1 MKQFEILLENRAD
14 KLALRFLKERGVT
27 DYNEQMRIIG
37 SVKHD
42 IPNLRLDNSKFVL
55 GALRLYY
62 DNQLSDA
69 QSIGALDKALKYI
82 HMGGHKDEYDE
93 NLNGKS
99 LEELSEMF
107 RDIARQ
113 YSDSDRQR
121 SANQQFS
128 GGSNYTIIPID
139 SYQEAKKYSRY
150 TSWCVTQ
157 DKTSFDN
164 YTAQGQKFYFC
175 LMNGFKS
182 VRENDDGAPLN
193 EYGLSMISVLV
204 DCSGDLERVTTR
216 YNHDYNG
223 ENNPGLETPEQLEKV
238 LNVPFYQTFKP
249 YTEEELEAKGLS
261 PKEEIGEAELSGLN
275 EITRTIIERYP
286 RLKKC
291 VIPNSVT
298 SIGDSAFARCSGLT
312 SVTIPN
318 SVKSIGNYAFYGCD
332 GLTSVTISNSV
343 TSIGDWAFAGCSG
356 ITHPIIINDIF
367 VFLPKSYEGHYS
379 IPENISKI
387 IGGAF
392 EDCSAL
398 TSVTIPISV
407 KSIGALAFYRCSSL
421 TSVTIPNSVTSI
433 EHHAFSQC
441 RSLTSVTISNSV
453 ASIGNLAFA
462 GCSGLTSVTIPNSVK
477 SIGEFAFEDIDVV
490 YYSGSAT
497 GAPWG
502 ANRVLPYNGIKNE
515 CITITTNSLRKA
527 INEIVNKLI

>member
-1 MKQFEILLENRAD
+1 MKQFEILLESRAD

-37 SVKHD
+37 SIKHD
-42 IPNLRLDNSKFVL
+42 IPNLRLDNGKFVL

-62 DNQLSDA
+62 DKQLSDA

-107 RDIARQ
+107 RDVAKQ

-128 GGSNYTIIPID
+128 GGSKYTIIPIE
-139 SYQEAKKYSRY
+139 SYEEAQKYSGY
-150 TSWCVTQ
+150 TSWCVTHS
-157 DKTSFDN
+157 DEAFDN
-164 YTAQGQKFYFC
+164 YTTQGQKFYFC

-182 VRENDDGAPLN
+182 VRKNDDGAPLN

-204 DCSGDLERVTTR
+204 DCHGDLERVTTR

-223 ENNPGLETPEQLEKV
+223 ENNPGLESPEQLEKV

-249 YTEEELEAKGLS
+249 YTEEELEKKGLS
-261 PKEEIGEAELSGLN
+261 AKEEIGEEELAGLN
-275 EITRTIIERYP
+275 EITSTIIERYT

-298 SIGDSAFARCSGLT
+298 SIGDWAFAYCRGLTSVTIPNSVTRIGNYAFMGCRGLTSVEIPDSVKSIGDNAFYGCDGLTSVTIPNSVTRIGNYAFWSCDGLSSVTIPNSVTSIGDGAFSRCSSLTSVTIPNSVTSIGAEAFCYCSGLT

-318 SVKSIGNYAFYGCD
+318 SVKSIGD
-332 GLTSVTISNSV
+332 
-343 TSIGDWAFAGCSG
+343 
-356 ITHPIIINDIF
+356 
-367 VFLPKSYEGHYS
+367 
-379 IPENISKI
+379 
-387 IGGAF
+387 GAF
-392 EDCSAL
+392 
-398 TSVTIPISV
+398 
-407 KSIGALAFYRCSSL
+407 
-421 TSVTIPNSVTSI
+421 
-433 EHHAFSQC
+433 Q
-441 RSLTSVTISNSV
+441 
-453 ASIGNLAFA
+453 
-462 GCSGLTSVTIPNSVK
+462 
-477 SIGEFAFEDIDVV
+477 DIDAV
-490 YYSGSAT
+490 YYSGSAI

-502 ANRVLPYNGIKNE
+502 ANRVLPYNDRRNE
-515 CITITTNSLRKA
+515 CIAITTNSLRRA

>member
-1 MKQFEILLENRAD
+1 MKQFEILLESRAD

-37 SVKHD
+37 SIKHD
-42 IPNLRLDNSKFVL
+42 IPNLRLDNGKFVL

-62 DNQLSDA
+62 DKQLSDA

-107 RDIARQ
+107 RDIAKQ

-128 GGSNYTIIPID
+128 GGSKYTIIPIE
-139 SYQEAKKYSRY
+139 SYEEAQKYSRY
-150 TSWCVTQ
+150 TSWCVTHS
-157 DKTSFDN
+157 DEAFDN
-164 YTAQGQKFYFC
+164 YTTQGQKFYFC

-182 VRENDDGAPLN
+182 VLENDDGAPLN

-204 DCSGDLERVTTR
+204 DCHGDLERVTTR

-223 ENNPGLETPEQLEKV
+223 ENNPGLESPEQLEKV

-249 YTEEELEAKGLS
+249 YTEEELEKKGLS
-261 PKEEIGEAELSGLN
+261 AKEEIGEEELAGLN
-275 EITRTIIERYP
+275 EITSTIIERYT

-298 SIGDSAFARCSGLT
+298 SIGDWAFAYCRGLT

-318 SVKSIGNYAFYGCD
+318 SVTRIGNYAFWSCD
-332 GLTSVTISNSV
+332 GLSSVTIPNSV
-343 TSIGDWAFAGCSG
+343 TSIGD
-356 ITHPIIINDIF
+356 
-367 VFLPKSYEGHYS
+367 
-379 IPENISKI
+379 
-387 IGGAF
+387 GAF
-392 EDCSAL
+392 S
-398 TSVTIPISV
+398 
-407 KSIGALAFYRCSSL
+407 RCSSL

-433 EHHAFSQC
+433 GAEAFC
-441 RSLTSVTISNSV
+441 Y
-453 ASIGNLAFA
+453 
-462 GCSGLTSVTIPNSVK
+462 CDGLTSVTIPNSVT
-477 SIGEFAFEDIDVV
+477 SIGDEAFKNIDVV

-515 CITITTNSLRKA
+515 CITITTNSLRRT

>member
-1 MKQFEILLENRAD
+1 MKQFEILLESRAD

-42 IPNLRLDNSKFVL
+42 IPNLRLDNGKFVL

-107 RDIARQ
+107 RDIAKQ

-128 GGSNYTIIPID
+128 GGSKYTIIPIE
-139 SYQEAKKYSRY
+139 SYEEAQKYSRY
-150 TSWCVTQ
+150 TSWCVTHS
-157 DKTSFDN
+157 DEAFDN
-164 YTAQGQKFYFC
+164 YTTQGQKFYFC

-182 VRENDDGAPLN
+182 VLENDDGAPLN

-204 DCSGDLERVTTR
+204 DCHGDLERVTTR

-223 ENNPGLETPEQLEKV
+223 ENNPGLESPEQLEKV

-249 YTEEELEAKGLS
+249 YTEEELEERGISA
-261 PKEEIGEAELSGLN
+261 KEEIGEAELAGLN

-298 SIGDSAFARCSGLT
+298 SIGYGAFENCSGLTSVTIPNSVTSIGDEAFMGCRRLTSVTIPNSVTSIGEYAFFGCRGLTSVTIPNSVTSIGDNAFWGCIEIPYTIIVNDMFVFLPKGYEGHYSIPENISIINVGAFINCRGLTSVTIPNSVTSIGDEAFFGCRGLT

-318 SVKSIGNYAFYGCD
+318 SVKSIGD
-332 GLTSVTISNSV
+332 
-343 TSIGDWAFAGCSG
+343 
-356 ITHPIIINDIF
+356 
-367 VFLPKSYEGHYS
+367 
-379 IPENISKI
+379 
-387 IGGAF
+387 GAF
-392 EDCSAL
+392 
-398 TSVTIPISV
+398 
-407 KSIGALAFYRCSSL
+407 K
-421 TSVTIPNSVTSI
+421 N
-433 EHHAFSQC
+433 
-441 RSLTSVTISNSV
+441 
-453 ASIGNLAFA
+453 
-462 GCSGLTSVTIPNSVK
+462 
-477 SIGEFAFEDIDVV
+477 IDVV

-502 ANRVLPYNGIKNE
+502 ANRVLPYNDRRNE

>member
-1 MKQFEILLENRAD
+1 MKQFEILLESRAD

-37 SVKHD
+37 SIKHD

-99 LEELSEMF
+99 VEELSEMF

-128 GGSNYTIIPID
+128 GGSKYTIIPID
-139 SYQEAKKYSRY
+139 SYQEAQKYSRY

-157 DKTSFDN
+157 SDTAFDN
-164 YTAQGQKFYFC
+164 YTSQGQKFYFC
-175 LMNGFKS
+175 LINGFES
-182 VRENDDGAPLN
+182 VHENDDGAPLN
-193 EYGLSMISVLV
+193 DYGLSMISVLV
-204 DCSGDLERVTTR
+204 DCHGDLERVTTR

-223 ENNPGLETPEQLEKV
+223 ENNPGLESPEQLEKV

-249 YTEEELEAKGLS
+249 YAEEELEAKGIYL
-261 PKEEIGEAELSGLN
+261 KEEIGEAELAGLN

-291 VIPNSVT
+291 VIPTSVT
-298 SIGDSAFARCSGLT
+298 RIGYGAFDGCSGLT
-312 SVTIPN
+312 SVTIP
-318 SVKSIGNYAFYGCD
+318 
-332 GLTSVTISNSV
+332 TSVTR
-343 TSIGDWAFAGCSG
+343 IGYGAFAG
-356 ITHPIIINDIF
+356 
-367 VFLPKSYEGHYS
+367 
-379 IPENISKI
+379 
-387 IGGAF
+387 
-392 EDCSAL
+392 
-398 TSVTIPISV
+398 
-407 KSIGALAFYRCSSL
+407 CSSL

-433 EHHAFSQC
+433 GDYAFDGCS
-441 RSLTSVTISNSV
+441 SLTSVTIPTSV
-453 ASIGNLAFA
+453 TSIGNDAF
-462 GCSGLTSVTIPNSVK
+462 K
-477 SIGEFAFEDIDVV
+477 DIDVV

-502 ANRVLPYNGIKNE
+502 ANRVLPYNNRRDE
-515 CITITTNSLRKA
+515 CIAITTNSLRKA

>member
-1 MKQFEILLENRAD
+1 MKQFEILLESRAD

-27 DYNEQMRIIG
+27 DYNEQMKIIG
-37 SVKHD
+37 SIKHD

-128 GGSNYTIIPID
+128 GGSKYTIIPID
-139 SYQEAKKYSRY
+139 SYQEAQKYSRY
-150 TSWCVTQ
+150 TSWCVAQSDTA
-157 DKTSFDN
+157 FDN
-164 YTAQGQKFYFC
+164 YTSQGQKFYFC
-175 LMNGFKS
+175 LINGFES
-182 VRENDDGAPLN
+182 VRKNDDGAPLN

-204 DCSGDLERVTTR
+204 DCGGDLERVTTR

-223 ENNPGLETPEQLEKV
+223 ENNPGLESPEQLEKV

-249 YTEEELEAKGLS
+249 YTEEELEEKGISL
-261 PKEEIGEAELSGLN
+261 KEEIGEAELAGLN
-275 EITRTIIERYP
+275 IITKNIIERYP

-298 SIGDSAFARCSGLT
+298 RIG
-312 SVTIPN
+312 
-318 SVKSIGNYAFYGCD
+318 YM
-332 GLTSVTISNSV
+332 
-343 TSIGDWAFAGCSG
+343 
-356 ITHPIIINDIF
+356 
-367 VFLPKSYEGHYS
+367 
-379 IPENISKI
+379 
-387 IGGAF
+387 AF
-392 EDCSAL
+392 E
-398 TSVTIPISV
+398 
-407 KSIGALAFYRCSSL
+407 
-421 TSVTIPNSVTSI
+421 
-433 EHHAFSQC
+433 
-441 RSLTSVTISNSV
+441 
-453 ASIGNLAFA
+453 
-462 GCSGLTSVTIPNSVK
+462 GCSGLTSVTIPNSVTRIGNK
-477 SIGEFAFEDIDVV
+477 AFEGCSGLTSVTIPNSVTRIGDDAFYRCSGLTSVEIPNSVTSIGDETFAYCRGITSVTIPNSVTSIGYCTFAWCSGLTSVTIPTSVTRIGDYAFYECSSLTSVEIPNSVTSIGNAAFEDIDVV

-502 ANRVLPYNGIKNE
+502 ANRVLPYNDRRNE
-515 CITITTNSLRKA
+515 CISITTNSLRKA

>member
-1 MKQFEILLENRAD
+1 MKQFEILLESRAD

-37 SVKHD
+37 SIKHD
-42 IPNLRLDNSKFVL
+42 IPNLRLDNSKFIL

-62 DNQLSDA
+62 DKQLSDA

-82 HMGGHKDEYDE
+82 HMGGHKDDYDE

-99 LEELSEMF
+99 VEELSEMF
-107 RDIARQ
+107 RDIAKQ
-113 YSDSDRQR
+113 YSYSDRQR

-128 GGSNYTIIPID
+128 GGSKYTIIPID

-150 TSWCVTQ
+150 TSWCVTHS
-157 DKTSFDN
+157 DEAFDN

-204 DCSGDLERVTTR
+204 DCHGDLERVTTR

-223 ENNPGLETPEQLEKV
+223 ENNPGLESPEQLEKV

-249 YTEEELEAKGLS
+249 YTEEELEKKGLS
-261 PKEEIGEAELSGLN
+261 AKEEIGEAELAGLN
-275 EITRTIIERYP
+275 EITRTIRERYP

-298 SIGDSAFARCSGLT
+298 SIGDSAFLGCSSLT
-312 SVTIPN
+312 SVEIPN
-318 SVKSIGNYAFYGCD
+318 SVTKIGVD
-332 GLTSVTISNSV
+332 
-343 TSIGDWAFAGCSG
+343 
-356 ITHPIIINDIF
+356 
-367 VFLPKSYEGHYS
+367 
-379 IPENISKI
+379 
-387 IGGAF
+387 AF
-392 EDCSAL
+392 EDC
-398 TSVTIPISV
+398 T
-407 KSIGALAFYRCSSL
+407 GL

-433 EHHAFSQC
+433 GERAFD
-441 RSLTSVTISNSV
+441 
-453 ASIGNLAFA
+453 
-462 GCSGLTSVTIPNSVK
+462 GCSGLTSVTIPNSVTK
-477 SIGEFAFEDIDVV
+477 IGWRAFYGCKGLTSVTIPNSVTWIGDWAFKYIDVV
-490 YYSGSAT
+490 YYSGSAI

-515 CITITTNSLRKA
+515 CIAITTNSLRRA

>member
-1 MKQFEILLENRAD
+1 MKQFEILLESRAD

-42 IPNLRLDNSKFVL
+42 IPNLRLDNGKFVL

-107 RDIARQ
+107 RDIAKQ

-128 GGSNYTIIPID
+128 GGSKYTIIPIE
-139 SYQEAKKYSRY
+139 SYEEAKKYSRY

-182 VRENDDGAPLN
+182 VLENDDGAPLN

-204 DCSGDLERVTTR
+204 DCHGDLERVTTR

-223 ENNPGLETPEQLEKV
+223 ENNPGLESPEQLEKV

-249 YTEEELEAKGLS
+249 YTEEELEKKGLS
-261 PKEEIGEAELSGLN
+261 AKEEIGEEELAGLN

-298 SIGDSAFARCSGLT
+298 SIGYGAFENCSGLTSVTIPNSVTSIGEYAFFECSRLTSVTIPNSVKSIGYGAFWGCIEIPYTIIVNDMFVFLPKGYEGHYSIPENISIINVGAFINCRGLTSVTIPNSVTSIGDEAFFGCRGLT

-318 SVKSIGNYAFYGCD
+318 SVKSIGD
-332 GLTSVTISNSV
+332 
-343 TSIGDWAFAGCSG
+343 
-356 ITHPIIINDIF
+356 
-367 VFLPKSYEGHYS
+367 
-379 IPENISKI
+379 
-387 IGGAF
+387 GAF
-392 EDCSAL
+392 
-398 TSVTIPISV
+398 
-407 KSIGALAFYRCSSL
+407 K
-421 TSVTIPNSVTSI
+421 N
-433 EHHAFSQC
+433 
-441 RSLTSVTISNSV
+441 
-453 ASIGNLAFA
+453 
-462 GCSGLTSVTIPNSVK
+462 
-477 SIGEFAFEDIDVV
+477 IDVV

-502 ANRVLPYNGIKNE
+502 ANRVLPYNDRRNE

>member
-1 MKQFEILLENRAD
+1 MKQFEILLESRAD

-27 DYNEQMRIIG
+27 DYNEQMSIIG
-37 SVKHD
+37 SIKHD

-99 LEELSEMF
+99 LEELSEIF
-107 RDIARQ
+107 RDIAKQ
-113 YSDSDRQR
+113 YSDSDRKR
-121 SANQQFS
+121 SDNQQFTGDS
-128 GGSNYTIIPID
+128 KYTIIPID
-139 SYQEAKKYSRY
+139 SYQEAQKYSGY

-157 DKTSFDN
+157 SKQAFDN
-164 YTAQGQKFYFC
+164 YTTRGQKFYFC
-175 LMNGFKS
+175 LINGFES
-182 VRENDDGAPLN
+182 VRENSDGAPLN

-204 DCSGDLERVTTR
+204 DCNGDLERVTTR

-223 ENNPGLETPEQLEKV
+223 ENNPGLESPEQLEKV

-249 YTEEELEAKGLS
+249 YTEEELEGKGLS
-261 PKEEIGEAELSGLN
+261 AKEEIGEAELAGLN

-298 SIGDSAFARCSGLT
+298 SIGNYAFDNCSGLT

-318 SVKSIGNYAFYGCD
+318 SVKSIGY
-332 GLTSVTISNSV
+332 
-343 TSIGDWAFAGCSG
+343 WAFAGCSG
-356 ITHPIIINDIF
+356 
-367 VFLPKSYEGHYS
+367 
-379 IPENISKI
+379 
-387 IGGAF
+387 
-392 EDCSAL
+392 L
-398 TSVTIPISV
+398 TSVTIPDSV
-407 KSIGALAFYRCSSL
+407 TSIGDCAFLGCSGLTSVTIPNSVTSIVDYAFRECSSL
-421 TSVTIPNSVTSI
+421 TSVTIPNSVT
-433 EHHAFSQC
+433 
-441 RSLTSVTISNSV
+441 N
-453 ASIGNLAFA
+453 IGRVAFA
-462 GCSGLTSVTIPNSVK
+462 NCSGLTSVTIPNSVK
-477 SIGEFAFEDIDVV
+477 SIGDGAFKNIDVV

-502 ANRVLPYNGIKNE
+502 ANRVLPYNDRRNE

>member
-1 MKQFEILLENRAD
+1 MKQFEILLESRAD

-37 SVKHD
+37 SIKHD

-62 DNQLSDA
+62 DNQLYDA

-99 LEELSEMF
+99 LDELSEMF
-107 RDIARQ
+107 RDIAKQ

-128 GGSNYTIIPID
+128 GGSKYTIIPIE
-139 SYQEAKKYSRY
+139 SYEEAQKYSRY

-157 DKTSFDN
+157 SKTAFDE

-175 LMNGFKS
+175 LINGFES

-204 DCSGDLERVTTR
+204 DCNGDLERVTTR

-223 ENNPGLETPEQLEKV
+223 ENNPGLESPEQLEKV

-249 YTEEELEAKGLS
+249 YTEEELEERGISA
-261 PKEEIGEAELSGLN
+261 KEEIGEAELARLN

-291 VIPNSVT
+291 VIPNSVKSIGYGAFENCSGLTSVTIPNSVT
-298 SIGDSAFARCSGLT
+298 SIGDEAFMGCRRLTSVTIPNSVTSIGEYAFFECSRLT

-318 SVKSIGNYAFYGCD
+318 SVKSIGHSAF
-332 GLTSVTISNSV
+332 
-343 TSIGDWAFAGCSG
+343 WGCSG
-356 ITHPIIINDIF
+356 ITHPIIVNDMF
-367 VFLPKSYEGHYS
+367 VFLPKGYEGHYS

-392 EDCSAL
+392 RNCR
-398 TSVTIPISV
+398 
-407 KSIGALAFYRCSSL
+407 GL

-433 EHHAFSQC
+433 GDEAFW
-441 RSLTSVTISNSV
+441 
-453 ASIGNLAFA
+453 
-462 GCSGLTSVTIPNSVK
+462 GCSGLTSVTIPNSVT
-477 SIGEFAFEDIDVV
+477 SIGEWAFKNIDVV
-490 YYSGSAT
+490 YYSGSAP

-502 ANRVLPYNGIKNE
+502 ANRVLPYNNRRNE
-515 CITITTNSLRKA
+515 CITITTNSLKRT